1 MRTEQFRGHTVKI
14 YEDVDEMPIRRFQRF
29 NKCLLYDTGIGSDF
43 SDVDVHMA
51 RIASYIP
58 KDPAKA
64 LQELE
69 NMRNNLY
76 YIVQGVS
83 PRHMAFAAL
92 VAEVDGR
99 PRDDLSDEGLNETL
113 ALLADVKHTVISRLA
128 EAIKKKISEDLSVY
142 FPATF
147 NDVHEKD
154 ATERIIRRTR
164 LVLSEITAG
173 QDASEDIGRIDD
185 FILMQNPPQAFST
198 TKGAD
203 VMFDKNYTDIMLL
216 VSKSMKMDARDM
228 TVLEFYQALAYMKN
242 EAKKLR
248 RRVN

>member
-1 MRTEQFRGHTVKI
+1 MPSVRYGYRVGFLRRGCSYGADRVV
-14 YEDVDEMPIRRFQRF
+14 YPQRPRKGF
-29 NKCLLYDTGIGSDF
+29 ARAGEYAKQPLLYRAGR
-43 SDVDVHMA
+43 VA
-51 RIASYIP
+51 PSYGLCG
-58 KDPAKA
+58 A
-64 LQELE
+64 
-69 NMRNNLY
+69 
-76 YIVQGVS
+76 GGG
-83 PRHMAFAAL
+83 
-92 VAEVDGR
+92 GR
-99 PRDDLSDEGLNETL
+99 
-113 ALLADVKHTVISRLA
+113 RLA
-128 EAIKKKISEDLSVY
+128 ARRSERRGAERNAGPAGRCETYRDLPARRGDQKKISEDLSVY

-164 LVLSEITAG
+164 LVLSEITTE

-198 TKGAD
+198 VKGAD
-203 VMFDKNYTDIMLL
+203 VLFDKNYTDIMLL